1 MEWGCHC
8 ADYGAGVMNEFIEP
22 KKIKRVEMIYSIEN
36 HAPKIAA
43 GCFVADNATVLGR
56 VTLEKDSSVW
66 FNCVLRGDIDDITVG
81 EGSNVQDGSVL
92 HTDIGIKLVI
102 GHNVT
107 VGHMV
112 MLHGCTI
119 GDNTL
124 IGIKSVILN
133 RAKIGKNCM
142 IGANTL
148 ITEGKEI
155 PDGSLVMGSPGK
167 VIRPL
172 TPQEI
177 AMITLSAQHYIQ
189 NGKRYLTA
197 FKLL

>member
-1 MEWGCHC
+1 
-8 ADYGAGVMNEFIEP
+8 
-22 KKIKRVEMIYSIEN
+22 MIYSIEN
-36 HAPKIAA
+36 HAPKIAP
-43 GCFVADNATVLGR
+43 GCFVAHNATVLGQ
-56 VTLEKDSSVW
+56 VTLEKDASVW
-66 FNCVLRGDIDDITVG
+66 FNCVLRGDIDRITVG

-92 HTDIGIKLVI
+92 HTDHGIQLLIGK
-102 GHNVT
+102 GVT
-107 VGHMV
+107 VGHLV

-133 RAKIGKNCM
+133 RTKIGRNCI

-148 ITEGKEI
+148 LPEGKDI

-167 VIRPL
+167 IIRPL

-177 AMITLSAQHYIQ
+177 AMNTLSAQHYVQ
-189 NGKRYLTA
+189 NGQRYLTQ
-197 FKLL
+197 FKSI

>member
-1 MEWGCHC
+1 
-8 ADYGAGVMNEFIEP
+8 
-22 KKIKRVEMIYSIEN
+22 MIYSLETHVPNI
-36 HAPKIAA
+36 AP
-43 GCFVADNATVLGR
+43 GCFVAHNATVLGQ
-56 VTLEKDSSVW
+56 VTLEKDASVW
-66 FNCVLRGDIDDITVG
+66 FNCVLRGDTDRLTVG

-92 HTDIGIKLVI
+92 HTDHGIQLVI
-102 GHNVT
+102 GKNVT
-107 VGHMV
+107 VGHLV

-133 RAKIGKNCM
+133 RTKVGKNCI

-148 ITEGKEI
+148 LPEGKDI

-177 AMITLSAQHYIQ
+177 AMNTLSAQHYIH
-189 NGKRYLTA
+189 NGKRYLSA
-197 FKLL
+197 FKPAA

>member
-1 MEWGCHC
+1 
-8 ADYGAGVMNEFIEP
+8 
-22 KKIKRVEMIYSIEN
+22 MIYSIEN
-36 HAPKIAA
+36 HAPKIAP
-43 GCFVADNATVLGR
+43 GCFVAHNATVLGQ
-56 VTLEKDSSVW
+56 VTLEKDASVW
-66 FNCVLRGDIDDITVG
+66 FNCVLRGDIDRITVG

-92 HTDIGIKLVI
+92 HTDHGIQLLIGK
-102 GHNVT
+102 GVT
-107 VGHMV
+107 VGHLV

-133 RAKIGKNCM
+133 RTRIGRNCV

-148 ITEGKEI
+148 LPEGKDI

-167 VIRPL
+167 IIRPL

-177 AMITLSAQHYIQ
+177 AMNTLSAQHYVQ
-189 NGKRYLTA
+189 NGQRYLTQ
-197 FKLL
+197 FKSI